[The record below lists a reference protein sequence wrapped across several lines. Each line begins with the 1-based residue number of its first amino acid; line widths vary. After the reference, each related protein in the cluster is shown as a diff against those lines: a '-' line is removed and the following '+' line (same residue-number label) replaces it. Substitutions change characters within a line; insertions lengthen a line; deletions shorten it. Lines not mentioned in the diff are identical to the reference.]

1 MWKHKMISASKS
13 SWKWKGNRASL
24 MMLQRSNARSE
35 IIVAFV
41 EEVAANMVADDVH
54 IFLDLV
60 PECLVYL

>member
-1 MWKHKMISASKS
+1 
-13 SWKWKGNRASL
+13 

-60 PECLVYL
+60 PEYLVYLWVDDVAFGVCALSELFLVG